1 MNFVRRAKE
10 IIIAVVLHSVSG
22 FVRVVFAVVLEKK
35 TPRKAEVSTCLL
47 SVMIVNSGLL
57 DGALA

>member
-22 FVRVVFAVVLEKK
+22 FVRVVFVVVLEKNSK
-35 TPRKAEVSTCLL
+35 STCLL
-47 SVMIVNSGLL
+47 SVIIVNSGLL